1 MFRIGSE
8 EALLEAFRPKDRK
21 QVTVPREMKFPLIAQ
36 HYHAWAHPAGG
47 RVFLVF
53 AVKGGVPTG
62 IAFDVDGGIAAVPK
76 MCDWCHC
83 GRLGNQVGLLSA
95 RLNAKKTVGV
105 HVCTDLGCKQKLED
119 AANRGGS
126 SPLPG
131 IERLVARMGR
141 FAEEALGID
150 LSGAGR

>member
-1 MFRIGSE
+1 MFRIDSE

-21 QVTVPREMKFPLIAQ
+21 LVEVPRDMSFPLLAQ
-36 HYHAWAHPAGG
+36 HCHAWAHPAGG
-47 RVFLVF
+47 RVFLLF

-83 GRLGNQVGLLSA
+83 GGLGNQVGLLSA

-119 AANRGGS
+119 MANRSGM

-131 IERLVARMGR
+131 IERLVERMGR
-141 FAEEALGID
+141 FASEALGMD
-150 LSGAGR
+150 LSGTGR